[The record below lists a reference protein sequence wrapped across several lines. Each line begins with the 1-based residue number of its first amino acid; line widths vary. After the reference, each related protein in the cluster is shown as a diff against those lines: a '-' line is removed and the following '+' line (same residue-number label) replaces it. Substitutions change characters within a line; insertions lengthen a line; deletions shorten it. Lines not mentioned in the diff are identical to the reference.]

1 MALQRKKVQH
11 VGYRHCVI
19 CLHICNMIQDY
30 LEMFRVTKA
39 HVKLYPFTLAL
50 DVKYVSR
57 EAFDV
62 VVIIS
67 PSCVTTHT

>member
-1 MALQRKKVQH
+1 
-11 VGYRHCVI
+11 
-19 CLHICNMIQDY
+19 MIQDY